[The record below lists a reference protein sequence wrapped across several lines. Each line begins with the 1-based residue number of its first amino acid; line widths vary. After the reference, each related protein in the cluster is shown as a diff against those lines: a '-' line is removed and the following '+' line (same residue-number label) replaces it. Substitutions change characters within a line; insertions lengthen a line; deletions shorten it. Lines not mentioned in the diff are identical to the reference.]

1 MSEEIAEETAVVSE
15 EDEVP
20 EMTIEERQEALKKS
34 RWNVFMYLGLA
45 VVLFGFALYPFMS
58 LSLYVDEGVGS
69 IEETVT
75 VWAIPIPGEDI
86 TDIPVEIEVIV
97 QAIPTDIQSIEVFM
111 IENKKGCSATDGS
124 IQQAQTD
131 LRNEESKHP
140 NNYYVIE
147 DPVESQSYEID
158 FKADPGI
165 YCIRIVVASTGE
177 DFSGVNVESEID
189 MYPNQFP
196 LALIGAV
203 SLVLSAFA
211 FIGAQKNGKFVKS
224 LIEPKEEP
232 SIEETVLA
240 QTTSARITA
249 GPSGPP
255 IVGPT
260 GPPPSGPTGPPQTGP
275 SGPPVTEIVPAVK
288 PEAEVEAEAEAEAEV
303 EAEAEADVFE
313 DQGEGWFFRKLPDGS
328 YDQAVY
334 VIEDGQYVPY
344 VDPDA

>member
-1 MSEEIAEETAVVSE
+1 MSEETTVVSDE
-15 EDEVP
+15 EEVP

-58 LSLYVDEGVGS
+58 LSLHVDEGVGS

-75 VWAIPIPGEDI
+75 VWALPIPGEDI
-86 TDIPVEIEVIV
+86 TDIPVDIEIIV
-97 QAIPTDIQSIEVFM
+97 QAIPTDVQNIEVFM
-111 IENKKGCSATDGS
+111 IENKEGCSATDGS
-124 IQQAQTD
+124 IQQVQAD
-131 LRNEESKHP
+131 LRDGESEHP
-140 NNYYVIE
+140 NNYYIIE
-147 DPVESQSYEID
+147 NPVESQSYEID

-165 YCIRIVVASTGE
+165 YCIRVVVDSTGE
-177 DFSGVNVESEID
+177 DFAGVNVESQID
-189 MYPNQFP
+189 MYPTQFP

-232 SIEETVLA
+232 SIEESVLA
-240 QTTSARITA
+240 QTSSARITA

-255 IVGPT
+255 TPG
-260 GPPPSGPTGPPQTGP
+260 PSGPPQSGP
-275 SGPPVTEIVPAVK
+275 SGPPVTEPASTVK
-288 PEAEVEAEAEAEAEV
+288 PEAES
-303 EAEAEADVFE
+303 DVYE
-313 DQGEGWFFRKLPDGS
+313 DQGDGWFFRKLPDGA

-334 VIEDGQYVPY
+334 EIVDGQYIPY

>member
-1 MSEEIAEETAVVSE
+1 MSEEITEETTVVSE

-20 EMTIEERQEALKKS
+20 EMTIEERQEALKRS

-58 LSLYVDEGVGS
+58 LSLHVDEGVGS

-75 VWAIPIPGEDI
+75 VWALPIPGEDI

-97 QAIPTDIQSIEVFM
+97 QAIPVDAQGIEVFM

-124 IQQAQTD
+124 IQQVQAD
-131 LRNEESKHP
+131 LRNGESEHP
-140 NNYYVIE
+140 NNYHIID

-165 YCIRIVVASTGE
+165 YCIRVVVDSTGD
-177 DFSGVNVESEID
+177 DFAGVNVESQID
-189 MYPNQFP
+189 MYPTQFP
-196 LALIGAV
+196 LALIGVV
-203 SLVLSAFA
+203 SLLLSAFA
-211 FIGAQKNGKFVKS
+211 FIGAQKNGKFVKG

-255 IVGPT
+255 AAGPPAAGPT
-260 GPPPSGPTGPPQTGP
+260 GPPTPGPSGPPQPGPSGPPQPGP
-275 SGPPVTEIVPAVK
+275 SGPPVAEPVSTVK
-288 PEAEVEAEAEAEAEV
+288 PEAEAES
-303 EAEAEADVFE
+303 DVFE
-313 DQGEGWFFRKLPDGS
+313 DQGDGWFFRKLPDGA

-334 VIEDGQYVPY
+334 VIEDGQYIPY

>member
-1 MSEEIAEETAVVSE
+1 MSEETTVVSDE
-15 EDEVP
+15 EEVP

-58 LSLYVDEGVGS
+58 LSLHVDEGVGS

-75 VWAIPIPGEDI
+75 VWALPIPGEDI
-86 TDIPVEIEVIV
+86 TDIPVDIEIIV
-97 QAIPTDIQSIEVFM
+97 QAIPTDVQNIEVFM
-111 IENKKGCSATDGS
+111 IENKEGCSATDGS
-124 IQQAQTD
+124 IQQVQAD
-131 LRNEESKHP
+131 LRDGESEHP
-140 NNYYVIE
+140 NNYYIIE
-147 DPVESQSYEID
+147 NPVESQSYEID

-165 YCIRIVVASTGE
+165 YCIRVVVDSTGE
-177 DFSGVNVESEID
+177 DFAGVNVESQID
-189 MYPNQFP
+189 MYPTQFP

-232 SIEETVLA
+232 SIEESVLA
-240 QTTSARITA
+240 QTSSARITA

-255 IVGPT
+255 TPG
-260 GPPPSGPTGPPQTGP
+260 PSGPPQSGP
-275 SGPPVTEIVPAVK
+275 SGPPVTEPASTVQ
-288 PEAEVEAEAEAEAEV
+288 PEAEAES
-303 EAEAEADVFE
+303 DVYE
-313 DQGEGWFFRKLPDGS
+313 DQGDGWFFRKLPDGA

-334 VIEDGQYVPY
+334 EIVDGQYIPY

>member
-1 MSEEIAEETAVVSE
+1 MSEEITEETTVVSE

-20 EMTIEERQEALKKS
+20 EMTIEERREALKKS

-58 LSLYVDEGVGS
+58 LSLHVDEGVGS

-75 VWAIPIPGEDI
+75 VWALPIAGEDI

-97 QAIPTDIQSIEVFM
+97 QAIPVDAQNIEVFM
-111 IENKKGCSATDGS
+111 IENEKGCSATDGS
-124 IQQAQTD
+124 IQQVQTE
-131 LRNEESKHP
+131 LRNEVSEHP
-140 NNYYVIE
+140 NNYYIIE

-165 YCIRIVVASTGE
+165 YCIRVVVGSTGD
-177 DFSGVNVESEID
+177 DFAGVNVESQID

-196 LALIGAV
+196 LAMIGAV
-203 SLVLSAFA
+203 SLLLSAFA

-224 LIEPKEEP
+224 LIEPKEGP
-232 SIEETVLA
+232 SVEETVLA
-240 QTTSARITA
+240 QTASARITA

-255 IVGPT
+255 VVGPT
-260 GPPPSGPTGPPQTGP
+260 GPPTPGPSGPPQSGP
-275 SGPPVTEIVPAVK
+275 SGPPVAEPASAAK
-288 PEAEVEAEAEAEAEV
+288 PEAEAES
-303 EAEAEADVFE
+303 DVFE
-313 DQGEGWFFRKLPDGS
+313 DQGDGWFFRKLPDGA

-334 VIEDGQYVPY
+334 VIEDGQYIPY